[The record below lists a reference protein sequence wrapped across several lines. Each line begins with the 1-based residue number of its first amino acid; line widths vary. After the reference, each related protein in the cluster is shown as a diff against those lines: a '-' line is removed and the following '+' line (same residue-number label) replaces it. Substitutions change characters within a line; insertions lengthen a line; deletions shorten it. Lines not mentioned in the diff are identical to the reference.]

1 MTDFLSKALQ
11 KIKSKVTME
20 LIPTISQA
28 TTESVAMNDKTN
40 PYLSTETPPS
50 TTNTAAPTPA
60 QKEVKQK
67 IKIKDDILE
76 GQYQKGDPWQH
87 ARSDHKQITSREAM
101 LRKYKTY
108 LKAELLCVQAGRG
121 KVFVT

>member
-11 KIKSKVTME
+11 KIKSKVAME

-76 GQYQKGDPWQH
+76 G
-87 ARSDHKQITSREAM
+87 
-101 LRKYKTY
+101 
-108 LKAELLCVQAGRG
+108 
-121 KVFVT
+121 